1 VTVLI
6 AGAGPVG
13 LTLAGFLGREGV
25 PVTVFEQ
32 GPALSELSQ
41 ASTFHA
47 STLELLDEIDMAWP
61 LIDTGKITQRLQYRD
76 RREGLLA
83 EFNFAPM
90 KGVTKFPIRLQ
101 SNQTELT
108 RLLLE
113 EIRRRYPT
121 VEVRFAT
128 KVLSAR
134 VTGADAI
141 VSTQASAGG
150 EGGNAERAGTVEHH
164 ASVAVAADGAGSA
177 VRKSLGIEF
186 QGSTY
191 LTRHLMITTSYDV
204 LAHMP
209 ELSPVTY
216 IFDGMESM
224 GILILK
230 DVSRVVF
237 IVQGDES
244 DEEILRPSALQARL
258 REFLPPHDGDYPILS
273 ARIARLHQRVA
284 DRYVEGPI
292 ALAGDAAHLN
302 HPLGGMGLNAGIH
315 DAYALT
321 GAILRHLDGEDLA
334 LELYGKERRQEALL
348 HVIPTADSYAS
359 AAGENDEE
367 ACRRRNRE
375 LKETAEDPAKALEYV
390 LKASMFDS
398 MPKRRSAG

>member
-1 VTVLI
+1 MTVLVS
-6 AGAGPVG
+6 GAGPVG
-13 LTLAGFLGREGV
+13 LSVAAFLGREGV

-32 GPALSELSQ
+32 GSELSTLSQ

-61 LIDTGKITQRLQYRD
+61 LVDTGKITQRLQYRD
-76 RREGLLA
+76 RKEGFVA
-83 EFNFAPM
+83 EFDFAPM

-108 RLLLE
+108 RLLLDE
-113 EIRRRYPT
+113 TRRRYPT
-121 VEVRFAT
+121 VDVRFGS
-128 KVLSAR
+128 KVLGAR
-134 VTGADAI
+134 VTGREAVVAI
-141 VSTQASAGG
+141 RTSTPP
-150 EGGNAERAGTVEHH
+150 RAGADNRTEEHRGE
-164 ASVAVAADGAGSA
+164 VVVAADGASSA

-209 ELSPVTY
+209 ELAPVTY

-237 IVQGDES
+237 ILQGDEP
-244 DEEILRPSALQARL
+244 DEDILQPAALQARL
-258 REFLPPHDGDYPILS
+258 REFLPPEEEEYPVLS

-284 DRYVEGPI
+284 DRYVEGPV

-315 DAYALT
+315 DAYALA
-321 GAILRHLDGEDLA
+321 GAVLRHLDGDDVA

-348 HVIPTADSYAS
+348 HIIPTADGYAS
-359 AAGENDEE
+359 AAGESDEE
-367 ACRRRNRE
+367 ACERRNRE
-375 LKETAEDPAKALEYV
+375 LRETAGDPAKALEYV

-398 MPKRRSAG
+398 MPKRRSVG